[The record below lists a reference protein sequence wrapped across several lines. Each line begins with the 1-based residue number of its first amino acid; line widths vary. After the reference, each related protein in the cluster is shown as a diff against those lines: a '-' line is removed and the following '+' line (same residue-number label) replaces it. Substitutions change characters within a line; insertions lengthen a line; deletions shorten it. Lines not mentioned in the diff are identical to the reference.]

1 MLEWSAPRHRTTAI
15 GDFSADGDDTVWG
28 AHMVIG
34 VTWDLTPRIFLGGQA
49 LYRGTEDVKID
60 KLAGTV
66 PVRFNGDLDGYALTF
81 SGGFRF

>member
-1 MLEWSAPRHRTTAI
+1 M
-15 GDFSADGDDTVWG
+15 WG